1 LNERA
6 VGLYFDSMIES
17 AIQKDEDA
25 VYDNADYGT
34 CTYLTLESERLLLK
48 AKLDV
53 LHNMDLGLKVIKSE
67 FRESLRFLS
76 ISNAIK

>member
-1 LNERA
+1 
-6 VGLYFDSMIES
+6 MIES